1 MPVSFEAV
9 LGYLIRVLQASIV
22 VIVTY
27 LVVKYLDRLAR
38 IFVKTEEYEYL
49 ERFLLFLKA
58 IVYTMAALIAISFL
72 STEPFVFAVLLLTV
86 GIAIVVMFSDVIR
99 NLGSELYV
107 RNTRAFKV
115 GDWVEI
121 EGVQGRVTSMNSLG
135 ITIETL
141 RRERVFIPYVRLAH
155 SKIINRSGVYGVS
168 IRLEVRIPK
177 THDVGKA
184 REIVAT
190 SLQAVRGELI
200 TEPTVTLRGVSEL
213 YYVFDVVLDVMNIG
227 KIEEV
232 VEKLVSELKKNEPSA
247 DVVF

>member
-22 VIVTY
+22 VIVAY
-27 LVVKYLDRLAR
+27 LGVKYLDRLAR
-38 IFVKTEEYEYL
+38 IFVKTEEYEFL

-58 IVYTMAALIAISFL
+58 IVYTITALIAISFL
-72 STEPFVFAVLLLTV
+72 STEPFIFAVLLLTV
-86 GIAIVVMFSDVIR
+86 GIAVVVMFSDVLR

-107 RNTRAFKV
+107 RNTKAFKV

-121 EGVQGRVTSMNSLG
+121 EGVQGRVASMNSLG
-135 ITIETL
+135 VVIETL
-141 RRERVFIPYVRLAH
+141 RRERVFIPYARLAH

-184 REIVAT
+184 RELITT
-190 SLQAVRGELI
+190 SLQAIRRELI

-213 YYVFDVVLDVMNIG
+213 NYIFDVVLDVMNIG

-232 VEKLVSELKKNEPSA
+232 VRKLVSELKKNEPNV